1 MTMKKIRKLEKD
13 SKKKNYVFLAII
25 NDVKMLKKNNDLSS
39 TFKTNALESL
49 KKRLNILLKQLQNN
63 LNQQIAF
70 WENTKS
76 KEIA

>member
-49 KKRLNILLKQLQNN
+49 KKRLNIYNKK
-63 LNQQIAF
+63 IIRF
-70 WENTKS
+70 F
-76 KEIA
+76 

>member
-25 NDVKMLKKNNDLSS
+25 NDVKMLKKNNELSS
-39 TFKTNALESL
+39 TFKTHALESL
-49 KKRLNILLKQLQNN
+49 KKRLVILLKQKQDNS
-63 LNQQIAF
+63 NQEFAI
-70 WENTKS
+70 WKNTKS

>member
-1 MTMKKIRKLEKD
+1 MINKIRKLEKD

-39 TFKTNALESL
+39 TFKTHSLESL